1 MKNAAFRIRS
11 YVAHYLTSR
20 HTLGYGIHSPYLFYI
35 ARAIFPED
43 SPYYCFADVEA
54 LRKKLSLSSETIH
67 VEDFGTGH
75 SGPRA
80 VSAVL
85 NGSVKSRREAQL
97 LFRLVNFCGART
109 IVELGT
115 CLGLTT
121 AYLALP
127 YSDSMVYTFEGSGEL
142 AKMARHN
149 WQSLG
154 ISNIRLFQGD
164 ISQTLSA
171 RLSEI
176 PTVDFAFLDAN
187 HTSEATLRYFET
199 LLPKVHEKTIFV
211 LDDIRY
217 NKDMFGAWKQITK
230 HPAVTATMDL
240 GDMGLVFFDSH
251 YLRETYRIR
260 F

>member
-1 MKNAAFRIRS
+1 
-11 YVAHYLTSR
+11 VAHYLTSR

-54 LRKKLSLSSETIH
+54 LRSRLLRSTEVLQ
-67 VEDFGTGH
+67 VEDYGTGH
-75 SGPRA
+75 SGPRSVA
-80 VSAVL
+80 SVL
-85 NGSVKSRREAQL
+85 STSVKDRREAQL
-97 LFRLVNFCGART
+97 LFRLVNFCNAQT

-127 YSDSMVYTFEGSGEL
+127 HSQSTVYTFEGSSEL
-142 AKMARHN
+142 AKKALQN
-149 WQSLG
+149 WQALHLK
-154 ISNIRLFQGD
+154 NIHLVQGD
-164 ISQTLSA
+164 ISHTLPNTLSK
-171 RLSEI
+171 I
-176 PTVDFAFLDAN
+176 PDVDFAFLDAN
-187 HTSEATLRYFET
+187 HTEEATLRYFEM

-217 NKDMFGAWKQITK
+217 SRGMFAAWKQITR
-230 HPAVTATMDL
+230 HPSVTATMDL
-240 GDMGLVFFDSH
+240 GTMGLVFFDKH
-251 YLRETYRIR
+251 YIQETYRIR